1 MKNNEEKFLLN
12 KELSKIE
19 EIIENIEENY
29 HLDSFKIL
37 EKDIESLEYIRDW
50 IIDVLEDDEVKG
62 EEDEEELDDE

>member
-19 EIIENIEENY
+19 EIIETIEENY

-37 EKDIESLEYIRDW
+37 DKDIESLEYVRDW
-50 IIDVLEDDEVKG
+50 ITDVLEDDELKG
-62 EEDEEELDDE
+62 DENEEDEEE

>member
-37 EKDIESLEYIRDW
+37 DKDIESLEYIRDW
-50 IIDVLEDDEVKG
+50 ITDVLEDDELKNEEN
-62 EEDEEELDDE
+62 EEDDEE